1 MEFDVFCLTLPRSAD
16 RRAHFDSEAKRLGL
30 TFEYVYGPDAKE
42 SPPGK
47 LEALAVQERATA
59 WLGRPLGLTEIA
71 CAEGHR
77 QIYRNLT
84 NCGSDAALVLEDD
97 IRLDDR
103 FVDIVN
109 GLRKLDPETGRRAEV
124 FLLGCLEESPK
135 YPLLLRRRRPQR
147 VTESH
152 SLLRVVRSNLAL
164 QGTYCYLI
172 TRAGAAAI
180 LRNEPMVITTA
191 DAWDLRRL
199 EGTLQ
204 DVWVMEPRAAFHD
217 AVALD
222 SLIDIARSGVEM
234 ETERLRRTW
243 PNRIKRAARSL
254 TNPRRFMRSVA
265 YRLGWRHVEHAVYAL
280 LSRLI

>member
-1 MEFDVFCLTLPRSAD
+1 MRFDVFCLTLPRSAD

-30 TFEYVYGPDAKE
+30 AFEYVYGLDAKE
-42 SPPGK
+42 SPSGK
-47 LEALAVQERATA
+47 LEALVVQERATA

-84 NCGSDAALVLEDD
+84 NSSSDAALVIEDD
-97 IRLDDR
+97 IRLDNR
-103 FVDIVN
+103 FGEIVD
-109 GLRKLDPETGRRAEV
+109 GLKKLDPETGRRAEV

-152 SLLRVVRSNLAL
+152 SLMRVVRSDLAL
-164 QGTYCYLI
+164 QGAYCYLI
-172 TRAGAAAI
+172 TRAAAAAI
-180 LRNEPMVITTA
+180 LRDEPMVVTTA

-199 EGTLQ
+199 EGTLH

-222 SLIDIARSGVEM
+222 SLIEIARSGAEM
-234 ETERLRRTW
+234 EAERVRRTW
-243 PNRIKRAARSL
+243 ANRIKRAARSL
-254 TNPRRFMRSVA
+254 TNPRKFMRSIA
-265 YRLGWRHVEHAVYAL
+265 YRLGWRHVEHAVYAV